1 MLLNQEEADC
11 LVYLKGL
18 RVVYAAERLLIASG
32 RNQGWG
38 SNLVNFLIILEA
50 EERGAKRRSA
60 PAPEKVQISTSHLWK
75 KSILEEKQGRNR
87 SKVMCSVVGNGSAPS
102 DGKKALQDTDVAT
115 MGHLRLW

>member
-18 RVVYAAERLLIASG
+18 RVVYAAERSLIASG

-38 SNLVNFLIILEA
+38 SNLVNFLI
-50 EERGAKRRSA
+50 
-60 PAPEKVQISTSHLWK
+60 SHLWK

-87 SKVMCSVVGNGSAPS
+87 NKVLCSVVGNGSAPS
-102 DGKKALQDTDVAT
+102 DGKKALQDTGFTILLFSMSTFSMRVTVAAYFFPS
-115 MGHLRLW
+115 G